1 MSFIFRT
8 LTILFVISGAV
19 FLVYAVFSSQF
30 VLREVAFVEHRPHSS
45 PDSRTGNG
53 SPSPSGGTSP
63 PAGTPRI
70 GSTTER
76 ADQINKERRRI
87 EELDRLQS
95 TPQGDFVQPN
105 KEASKGEPPDAS
117 CRSRLARKGVILPP
131 KTACIEVDTVIKNL
145 STAEYRFNKP
155 DEAFVHEPFRVVLV
169 LPTAPEQDV
178 VSPFTLTQGPVAK
191 RTAPFAQNMEATLR
205 GDPDLKISPSGP
217 QERVTTS
224 FQPTTWEW
232 TITPEKSGEK
242 SLIIEVNA
250 QLVLGTER
258 NRVQLRTIYETIHVQ
273 VHFGHMVLASLLWF
287 VTSIYGLLVGL
298 ATLAIGGLGI
308 YQLLHHKKAEEIPGA
323 DLLAHQ
329 NHKSHDQRAEH
340 HE

>member
-1 MSFIFRT
+1 
-8 LTILFVISGAV
+8 
-19 FLVYAVFSSQF
+19 
-30 VLREVAFVEHRPHSS
+30 
-45 PDSRTGNG
+45 
-53 SPSPSGGTSP
+53 
-63 PAGTPRI
+63 
-70 GSTTER
+70 
-76 ADQINKERRRI
+76 
-87 EELDRLQS
+87 
-95 TPQGDFVQPN
+95 
-105 KEASKGEPPDAS
+105 
-117 CRSRLARKGVILPP
+117 
-131 KTACIEVDTVIKNL
+131 
-145 STAEYRFNKP
+145 
-155 DEAFVHEPFRVVLV
+155 
-169 LPTAPEQDV
+169 
-178 VSPFTLTQGPVAK
+178 
-191 RTAPFAQNMEATLR
+191 MEATLR

-308 YQLLHHKKAEEIPGA
+308 YQLLQHKKPEEIPGA

-329 NHKSHDQRAEH
+329 NHKSHDQHAEH